1 MQILRQGTAEVVQFG
16 PFVDKTD
23 GVTLK
28 TDATTITD
36 IDHAATGIFVSKNGA
51 AAAIRNAA
59 ATASVADAYGMMR
72 VTLDTTDTDTLGTL
86 DVTFAKAATYLPVN
100 KEFMVIP
107 ATLYDTLFATQPAA
121 AIKKFF
127 DVATPT
133 GTVDSIP
140 DAVAGAVGGIAI
152 VGSEMVV
159 PNTQKV
165 DIETIKT
172 KAVTA
177 GAAITIN
184 ASVGAASIV
193 PTNTQFEARSIV
205 SADYTVVG
213 DLGTVQSADNNTI
226 LAHADYG
233 NAKLVRST
241 TPTNKLDVNATGEAG
256 LDFDNIK
263 DATGAHTLTNIT
275 VPVVTT
281 NTDLVTAVSVRDAIL
296 DDATRF
302 SGGNIDAAISSR
314 GTADAGDAMNLA
326 ADAIK
331 AVSYDESTAFPL
343 KANDAGVTQVARVGA
358 DGDTLETLSDQI
370 DDVPTVAEFNART
383 IVSAGYVVVGDTIA
397 GVTTATNLTNAPSA
411 GDLTATMKT
420 SVNTEV
426 LDVLNTDT
434 FAEPGQEAPPATTSL
449 VTKIGYLYKFLR
461 NKIITDAT
469 GVEVYNDAGAVVDQK
484 STISDDGTDFTRG
497 KFGSGP

>member
-1 MQILRQGTAEVVQFG
+1 MQILRQGTVEVIQFG
-16 PFVDKTD
+16 PFVDKDD

-36 IDHAATGIFVSKNGA
+36 IDHGTTGIFVSKNGA

-59 ATASVADAYGMMR
+59 VTASVADAYGMMR
-72 VTLDTTDTDTLGTL
+72 VTLDTTDTGTLGTL
-86 DVTFAKAATYLPVN
+86 DATFAKAATYLPVN

-140 DAVAGAVGGIAI
+140 DAVAGAAGGIAI

-177 GAAITIN
+177 GAAVTIN
-184 ASVGAASIV
+184 ASVGAATVV

-226 LAHADYG
+226 LAHVDYG

-241 TPTNKLDVNATGEAG
+241 TPANKLDVNATGEVG

-275 VPVVTT
+275 VPTVTVTT
-281 NTDLVTAVSVRDAIL
+281 NAQTDLDTL
-296 DDATRF
+296 T
-302 SGGNIDAAISSR
+302 DAA
-314 GTADAGDAMNLA
+314 G
-326 ADAIK
+326 
-331 AVSYDESTAFPL
+331 
-343 KANDAGVTQVARVGA
+343 
-358 DGDTLETLSDQI
+358 
-370 DDVPTVAEFNART
+370 
-383 IVSAGYVVVGDTIA
+383 
-397 GVTTATNLTNAPSA
+397 
-411 GDLTATMKT
+411 
-420 SVNTEV
+420 
-426 LDVLNTDT
+426 
-434 FAEPGQEAPPATTSL
+434 EPAQGAPPASAAM
-449 VTKIGYLYKFLR
+449 VDKIAWIYKFLR
-461 NKIITDAT
+461 NKITT
-469 GVEVYNDAGAVVDQK
+469 TTTQVSVFNDAGAVVDHK
-484 STISDDGTDFTRG
+484 STISDAAGTATRG
-497 KFGSGP
+497 EFGTGP